1 MKNIDNTSNIRN
13 SAVLNMINQVNTEY
27 EDVDKSIAIAENLT
41 KNKSLILKE
50 HEIDFLVK
58 TAVEK
63 RHLFCA
69 KDGALAKF
77 NDLLISS
84 ADRHKLDFDIIKI
97 YQAISDSKW
106 SLPDFALSGIESAL
120 INKPHSRSSI
130 VPLLQSVVQNQELG
144 NSLKLKL
151 ASRAINYDQFETN
164 QKECYQL
171 FTSGTNRLD
180 EESIVILASLIDQSK
195 QEEITLSEKGI
206 KLSNNSIEARLDL
219 LKVIE
224 KHNVLSNKN
233 IDSIESLAK
242 KNCSEEEQ
250 IIINNILDNSAKN
263 TKKLEDESI
272 QIKVRDLL
280 KNKEL
285 SFNEIAYIL
294 KNSNNPLKALNYLYA
309 KHIKENQAIPKHI
322 INQMEALLH
331 RDFSA
336 LKQVYTA
343 LYVSLTEYIIRQN
356 YPYIQ
361 DSTAKSIITKL
372 NDPENSLNLNQLLS
386 RSSEFLITNNKAN
399 LAVSLIEK
407 ENCFSNEV
415 IFKALSKITTSE
427 NKLPRQSLSQLINL
441 SVDPSIEE
449 NIRQECLTL
458 IHDCGP
464 TLSKNMLEQLATNL
478 NDKSLAIAQTTTNL
492 VRDLTNNLKK
502 HNDLIDVLRKVTSPH
517 KEVTNDIAE
526 TLSEMLSM
534 QSTRDSSNLNEDSVY
549 LTNDTLSNGSGN
561 IIEDIEPIIVSKV
574 FNAEEL
580 ISQISQLNDN
590 PKIKELAT
598 SGILAQQLT
607 DVHKY
612 SEKDSIISPQGK
624 NIGDWQENQLL
635 EFSNTLIEN
644 PEKARVQENIP
655 EIIAAIS
662 QANQLHNGYKLRDTQ
677 ILSILTLI
685 QSPKG
690 RLLQISTGEGKSTTT
705 ASLAAIKAFQGH
717 EVDIITSSPLLAKRD
732 AAEWN
737 GFFQKLNLSCSHNI
751 DPNYKKGSKECYEHK
766 IVYGDVATFQGDWLK
781 TVHKDLGTFGSRKID
796 SIIVDEVDSML
807 IDGSNKLVKLSSP
820 LVGAE
825 YLSPIFLAS
834 WHAMSNLSK
843 QCIYLEEQKTH
854 AFIAG
859 EFEYKEGKLIT
870 DQNSFENITPIEN
883 IDKFKADYI
892 EDYITDL
899 IDKRAVI
906 IPSHLKDSIYGEIK
920 DWAASA
926 VLAEKYQIKK
936 DYLIVKNTQG
946 EDIIAPIDYLNTG
959 IVQANTVWE
968 NGLQQFLQ
976 AKHNLKI
983 TAKSDTTSFISN
995 MTYFRLYGNNISGL
1009 TGTLGSS
1016 NARGLLQDIYDLD
1029 CGFIPT
1035 YKAKQFNE
1043 YEPII
1048 VENRNQ
1054 HLQEIVNSSK
1064 ELIEDKRSVLVICK
1078 TIKDVDTL
1086 QQALKISGH
1095 FNNIIRYSR
1104 NDNDEHLITR
1114 NKLDSGTVIVA
1125 TNLAGRG
1132 TDFKI
1137 TNRLAAQGGLHVC
1150 VTFLPSNS
1158 RVEAQAFGRSARD
1171 GNLGSGQLILNKN
1184 NVLKSF
1190 KPYIEHLKLEPENIA
1205 AKHLKALR
1213 DLKEN
1218 SRLEQSKLVDVPKLE
1233 LNDKLFQMYNQL
1245 YKELKSSDNNQYK
1258 LMQLSEDW
1266 GNLFKNIRKEYDSS
1280 KLEHEAKSIKSI
1292 EAFDQFKSEAA
1303 KRYHANSIISNP
1315 AYLVMQGFNTLG
1327 KNNDYTESIELLSKA
1342 IELDDVYS
1350 FAARYN
1356 RAYALLR
1363 DGYESAVRADKAYGG
1378 YIEYHKDVLNDLAT
1392 VKAQIE
1398 GAIIPSLQSMQIIL
1412 PNVEDNPLSRQINNK
1427 IGLMQLL
1434 LRHTD
1439 NAIAAVQNGDVN
1451 EAMKVGDNPQM
1462 LNSFFDSNNIPHSE
1476 IEELQNFGIH
1486 RLYNVSSEEVGS
1498 HLANSV
1504 AVCVLAIAQTAFGAL
1519 ALASGNVA
1527 LGVSLVSSG
1536 FRDLYSASSVKE
1548 GGGGFRWN
1556 DYFVNKGIDIAIHY
1570 ITIGAEKLLAAKN
1583 TSTLGNEALK
1593 KNLVKDTVI
1602 SEVKKEAK
1610 NQAIK
1615 KAIVQTALNTVANI
1629 AVNNLVKSMVKDNQQ
1644 DIIGSIDRKIKN
1656 ALTQPNAKES
1666 IQQILAADH
1675 YQGNSQYKDNI
1686 ISNMSDFLSTKR
1698 HVLSDISSR
1707 LVSSLM
1713 HSQNTGISL
1722 LATGIK
1728 GTEIANELSKVLS
1741 LTDEFCAALHQT
1753 IEKINSYTPKFE
1765 DLILKTIQ
1773 AKGVFSQ
1780 ADAKNIIEILIQG
1793 GIWNGRTFDQSK
1805 LGFIEGVPSITGS
1818 NIKKNLIPIQTEKE
1832 FVPEI
1837 NTSDLDTQP
1846 NVTLQNIPLGKYESA
1861 RTRIIDTVHKLHKS
1875 ISYDKTAQELEIA
1888 NRLTSM
1894 LSNAINNRITG
1905 KVIMPVTSGVIQ
1917 HFSSKLANH
1926 WVEDLKQEQSRF
1938 LGAKDELEE
1947 QFLIENYLNAKYR
1960 TTGVSAGENI
1970 SREEI
1975 NEYSKLSAEIYKED
1989 FAQTAKGMGYKVI
2002 AESDFNLSGLKAAI
2016 IEKDGVNILVIEGT
2030 NPSKD
2035 RIVGVV
2041 DDIIADKQIFFK
2053 EQPKWQLAALKEFV
2067 INAQH
2072 KFKIDQID
2080 VVTGHS
2086 LGANLATLWGIENGV
2101 NVVGY
2106 DAPPDKDI
2114 ARAMFSE
2121 DQINNSNVTKVQSNI
2136 NPINSF
2142 GEQVGDVFIV
2152 QTGERSY
2159 ENINIDVFANS
2170 KNAFA
2175 LINSDVVSGIKHYIS
2190 LTGKKVTF
2198 GINRESVAKEY
2209 GVELNRVVK
2218 VSDSNITP
2226 MIKSSNNMHSDSYKE
2241 KLIADIQKKQEFVIQ
2256 PSKQDQLNIEIQSLT
2271 MGGIIHVG
2279 LDRHSIAKLSKDLLS
2294 GHTLE
2299 PHHNHGSIRL
2309 VIDKFTNMQDPDCQV
2324 FIKQITPAIENH
2336 KAFQGMHTEQI
2347 NQLIQENLP
2356 TVQKKLQLIFDS

>member
-1 MKNIDNTSNIRN
+1 MKNVDNS
-13 SAVLNMINQVNTEY
+13 LN
-27 EDVDKSIAIAENLT
+27 DKSAFLLKITNKVNAEFQDANKSTAIAENLI
-41 KNKSLILKE
+41 KNKSLVLKD

-63 RHLFCA
+63 RHIFCA
-69 KDGALAKF
+69 KEGALTKF

-84 ADRHKLDFDIIKI
+84 DDRPELDSCIIKI
-97 YQAISDSKW
+97 YQAISESQYR
-106 SLPDFALSGIESAL
+106 LPDFALTGIESAL
-120 INKPHSRSSI
+120 INKPHLRSGI
-130 VPLLQSVVQNQELG
+130 VSLLQSVSQNQYLS

-151 ASRAINYDQFETN
+151 ASRAISCNQFEPN

-171 FTSGTNRLD
+171 FASNLTGINRLD
-180 EESIVILASLIDQSK
+180 EESIVTLASLIDQSK
-195 QEEITLSEKGI
+195 QDEIKLSEKGI
-206 KLSNNSIEARLDL
+206 KLSNNSIEARLGL
-219 LKVIE
+219 LQVIE
-224 KHNVLSNKN
+224 KHNILSNKN
-233 IDSIESLAK
+233 INHIESLAK
-242 KNCSEEEQ
+242 TNCSEQEKLV
-250 IIINNILDNSAKN
+250 INNILDNSAKN
-263 TKKLEDESI
+263 SKKIEDQVIEL
-272 QIKVRDLL
+272 KLRDIF

-285 SFNEIAYIL
+285 SFTDLDYVL
-294 KNSNNPLKALNYLYA
+294 KNANCPLRGLNYLYN
-309 KHIKENQAIPKHI
+309 KHIKENQPIPKYILSHI
-322 INQMEALLH
+322 ETLLQRKH
-331 RDFSA
+331 IKPVD
-336 LKQVYTA
+336 TA
-343 LYVSLTEYIIRQN
+343 LYVSLTDYIIRQN

-361 DSTAKSIITKL
+361 DSTARSIITKL

-386 RSSEFLITNNKAN
+386 RGSEFLITTTKTD
-399 LAVSLIEK
+399 LAVSLIAK
-407 ENCFSNEV
+407 ENCVSNEI
-415 IFKALSKITTSE
+415 IFKALSKITTTE
-427 NKLPRQSLSQLINL
+427 NKLSRQSLNQLINL
-441 SVDPSIEE
+441 SVDPSVEV

-458 IHDCGP
+458 LHDCGQN
-464 TLSKNMLEQLATNL
+464 LSKNMLAQLAANL
-478 NDKSLAIAQTTTNL
+478 NDKNLGVAQTTTNL
-492 VRDLTNNLKK
+492 IRDLTNNPGK
-502 HNDLIDVLRKVTSPH
+502 HLDLIDILGKVISPH

-526 TLSEMLSM
+526 TLSEILSM
-534 QSTRDSSNLNEDSVY
+534 QSTRDSSHLNEDSLNLVS
-549 LTNDTLSNGSGN
+549 DTLSTGSGN
-561 IIEDIEPIIVSKV
+561 IIEDIEPVILSKA

-580 ISQISQLNDN
+580 IGQISELNDN

-598 SGILAQQLT
+598 SGILAQQLV

-612 SEKDSIISPQGK
+612 LEKDSVISPQDK
-624 NIGDWQENQLL
+624 SIGNWQENELL
-635 EFSNTLIEN
+635 AFSNALIEN
-644 PEKARVQENIP
+644 PEKANNPENIT

-705 ASLAAIKAFQGH
+705 ASLAAIKALQGH
-717 EVDIITSSPLLAKRD
+717 NIDIITSSPLLAKRD

-751 DPNYKKGSKECYEHK
+751 DPNYKKGAKECYEHK

-781 TVHKDLGTFGSRKID
+781 TVHKDLGTFGNRKID

-820 LVGAE
+820 LIGAE

-834 WHAMSNLSK
+834 WHALSNLSK
-843 QCIYLEEQKTH
+843 QCIYLEEHKTH
-854 AFIAG
+854 AFIGG

-892 EDYITDL
+892 EDYIIDL
-899 IDKRAVI
+899 IEKRAVI
-906 IPSHLKDSIYGEIK
+906 IPSHIKDNISGEIK

-926 VLAEKYQIKK
+926 VLAEKYLIKK

-983 TAKSDTTSFISN
+983 TAKSDTTSFVSN

-1035 YKAKQFNE
+1035 YKAKQFTE
-1043 YEPII
+1043 YEPIL
-1048 VENRNQ
+1048 VENRDQ
-1054 HLQEIVNSSK
+1054 HLHEIVNSSK
-1064 ELIEDKRSVLVICK
+1064 KLIEDKRSVLVICK

-1086 QQALKISGH
+1086 EQALKMSGH
-1095 FNNIIRYSR
+1095 FNNIVRYSR

-1158 RVEAQAFGRSARD
+1158 RVEEQAFGRSARD

-1218 SRLEQSKLVDVPKLE
+1218 SRLQQAKSVDVPKLE
-1233 LNDKLFQMYNQL
+1233 LNDKLFQKYNQL
-1245 YKELKSSDNNQYK
+1245 YQELKSSDNNQYK
-1258 LMQLSEDW
+1258 LGQLSEDW
-1266 GNLFKNIRKEYDSS
+1266 GNLFKNIRKEYAGS
-1280 KLEHEAKSIKSI
+1280 KLDHEAKSIKAI
-1292 EAFDQFKSEAA
+1292 ETFDQFKAEAA

-1315 AYLVMQGFNTLG
+1315 AYLVMQGFNALG
-1327 KNNDYTESIELLSKA
+1327 RDNDYTESIELLSKA

-1363 DGYESAVRADKAYGG
+1363 DGYKSAVGADKAYGG
-1378 YIEYHKDVLNDLAT
+1378 YIKYHQDVFNDLAT

-1412 PNVEDNPLSRQINNK
+1412 PKVEDNPLSRQIHNK

-1434 LRHTD
+1434 LRHVD

-1451 EAMKVGDNPQM
+1451 EAMKVGNNPQ
-1462 LNSFFDSNNIPHSE
+1462 LLTSFFDKNTMPRGE

-1498 HLANSV
+1498 HLANSI
-1504 AVCVLAIAQTAFGAL
+1504 AVCVLAIAQTTFGAL
-1519 ALASGNVA
+1519 ALMSGNVA

-1536 FRDLYSASSVKE
+1536 FKDLYSASSVKE

-1570 ITIGAEKLLAAKN
+1570 ITIGAEKLLAAK
-1583 TSTLGNEALK
+1583 TSTLSNEALK
-1593 KNLVKDTVI
+1593 KNLAKDTVI
-1602 SEVKKEAK
+1602 SEVKQEAK

-1615 KAIVQTALNTVANI
+1615 KAIVQTALNTASNI
-1629 AVNNLVKSMVKDNQQ
+1629 AVNNLAKSIVKDKQK
-1644 DIIGSIDRKIKN
+1644 DIVGSIDRKIKN
-1656 ALTQPNAKES
+1656 ALTQAKAKES

-1675 YQGNSQYKDNI
+1675 YHGNSQYQDNI

-1713 HSQNTGISL
+1713 HSQNAGISL

-1728 GTEIANELSKVLS
+1728 GTEIANEFNKVLS
-1741 LTDEFCAALHQT
+1741 LTDEFCSTLHQAIDKT
-1753 IEKINSYTPKFE
+1753 HAYTPKFE
-1765 DLILKTIQ
+1765 DLILKSLQ
-1773 AKGVFSQ
+1773 AKGAFGQ
-1780 ADAKNIIEILIQG
+1780 EDAKSVVNTLTQG

-1805 LGFIEGVPSITGS
+1805 LGFIEGIPSITEITT
-1818 NIKKNLIPIQTEKE
+1818 NKNPIPIQTEKE
-1832 FVPEI
+1832 FISEI
-1837 NTSDLDTQP
+1837 NSSDLDKQS
-1846 NVTLQNIPLGKYESA
+1846 NLTLQNISLDKKYESA
-1861 RTRIIDTVHKLHKS
+1861 RPRIIDTVHKLHKA
-1875 ISYDKTAQELEIA
+1875 ISYDKTAQELDIA

-1917 HFSSKLANH
+1917 HFSSKLADH
-1926 WVEDLKQEQSRF
+1926 WVKDLKQEQSRF

-1947 QFLIENYLNAKYR
+1947 QFLLENYLNAQYR
-1960 TTGVSAGENI
+1960 ITGVSAGDSTYTLQKHEELLDINPLTKGEETDYVLKVHYRTTAFKKGEKPETVERDTSTGHI
-1970 SREEI
+1970 YYELVDASGMEVKSRFF
-1975 NEYSKLSAEIYKED
+1975 SAYPDVKNDTLYNQTIGHVHNKMAED
-1989 FAQTAKGMGYKVI
+1989 SDNLDFFQHQEVIQHMKNTGEQILFSKVI
-2002 AESDFNLSGLKAAI
+2002 FLNAKQFKTSLEFSHNFHVGKSYTLGINDCTDLGKTLFGKLDIPAEYNFLFSAKELSHALAGKKINAMYGNKESAFI
-2016 IEKDGVNILVIEGT
+2016 TKGDNIKQVAEQQKL
-2030 NPSKD
+2030 PLD
-2035 RIVGVV
+2035 RV
-2041 DDIIADKQIFFK
+2041 KK
-2053 EQPKWQLAALKEFV
+2053 RYSSLSPTKPKISLDELDPHFMALKIKKDLEYQV
-2067 INAQH
+2067 
-2072 KFKIDQID
+2072 
-2080 VVTGHS
+2080 
-2086 LGANLATLWGIENGV
+2086 L
-2101 NVVGY
+2101 
-2106 DAPPDKDI
+2106 PP
-2114 ARAMFSE
+2114 
-2121 DQINNSNVTKVQSNI
+2121 
-2136 NPINSF
+2136 
-2142 GEQVGDVFIV
+2142 
-2152 QTGERSY
+2152 
-2159 ENINIDVFANS
+2159 
-2170 KNAFA
+2170 
-2175 LINSDVVSGIKHYIS
+2175 
-2190 LTGKKVTF
+2190 
-2198 GINRESVAKEY
+2198 
-2209 GVELNRVVK
+2209 
-2218 VSDSNITP
+2218 
-2226 MIKSSNNMHSDSYKE
+2226 
-2241 KLIADIQKKQEFVIQ
+2241 KKQ
-2256 PSKQDQLNIEIQSLT
+2256 N
-2271 MGGIIHVG
+2271 
-2279 LDRHSIAKLSKDLLS
+2279 KD
-2294 GHTLE
+2294 
-2299 PHHNHGSIRL
+2299 
-2309 VIDKFTNMQDPDCQV
+2309 M
-2324 FIKQITPAIENH
+2324 
-2336 KAFQGMHTEQI
+2336 
-2347 NQLIQENLP
+2347 
-2356 TVQKKLQLIFDS
+2356 